1 MESSCVVV
9 VECLCVG
16 VELVELAEL
25 EELVEVEVVV
35 VGSSSSRVE
44 SAVEDGEGDGAR
56 S

>member
-1 MESSCVVV
+1 MSSLKSSCVVV

-16 VELVELAEL
+16 VELVELA
-25 EELVEVEVVV
+25 ELVEVEVVV

>member
-1 MESSCVVV
+1 M

-25 EELVEVEVVV
+25 EELVEVEVAV

-44 SAVEDGEGDGAR
+44 SAVEDGEGEGDGAR